1 MERVG
6 FGIFGRPVK
15 HEYVSN
21 GLFRSLQLESET
33 YLNLPNSAK
42 LGKNDRIIKV
52 SRQIIKPDNIEIIKI
67 YIFDYAVS
75 FQERMGGYVG
85 SAHVFTGR
93 PTKYLLYNAIKETHL
108 KAINLLDENRNFQS
122 LKIEIDINQLISPN
136 SSELT
141 YGNPKI

>member
-67 YIFDYAVS
+67 YIFDYAES
-75 FQERMGGYVG
+75 IKERKGGFVG
-85 SAHVFTGR
+85 SAYVFTGL
-93 PTKYLLYNAIKETHL
+93 PTKDLLYNTVKEIHS
-108 KAINLLDENRNFQS
+108 KALSLLDENRKFKS
-122 LKIEIDINQLISPN
+122 L
-136 SSELT
+136 
-141 YGNPKI
+141 